1 MSFYSKIVE
10 RPRMFETCTGMR
22 VSDFEAL
29 MTQLRPLYNERE
41 MQRKTRTVVGD
52 RERERSPGAGSPF
65 ANSLE
70 DRVLMVLIYTRLYLS
85 YDFMCLFFK
94 AGHRSLICRSVNSLK
109 GLVEQCLPTPVK
121 VREKLLSAAKK
132 EGERRGKRISGVEE
146 FQAAYP
152 ELTALIDG
160 VEQEKQRPKD
170 KALRKSQYSGKKK
183 RHTLKQV
190 VTTTPTGLIL
200 EQSPVSDGSRH
211 DMHIFKTNPPTVL
224 ATEGVRWVVYGD
236 SGFQG
241 AQGGGI
247 EYRLIE
253 RAVRGKPLSPEQKAR
268 NKQRSRKRM
277 PVEHTFAR
285 RKEYK
290 IACHKYRN
298 KDQNY
303 EQDMNIVA
311 GLVNLKA
318 ANRLG
323 IIL

>member
-1 MSFYSKIVE
+1 MSLYSKIVG

-29 MTQLRPLYNERE
+29 MTQLRPLYHERE
-41 MQRKTRTVVGD
+41 IQRKTRTVVGD
-52 RERERSPGAGSPF
+52 RERERLPGAGTPF

-70 DRVLMVLIYTRLYLS
+70 DRVLMVLIYMRLYLS

-94 AGHRSLICRSVNSLK
+94 ASHRSLICRSVNSLK
-109 GLVEQCLPTPVK
+109 GLVEECLPTPTK
-121 VREKLLSAAKK
+121 VGEKLLGAAKK
-132 EGERRGKRISGVEE
+132 EGERRSKRISSVEE

-152 ELTALIDG
+152 ELTVLIDG

-170 KALRKSQYSGKKK
+170 KTLRKSQYSGKKK

-241 AQGGGI
+241 AQGEGV

-253 RAVRGKPLSPEQKAR
+253 RAVRGKPLSLEQKAR

-290 IACHKYRN
+290 IACHTYRN

-303 EQDMNIVA
+303 EQDMNIVRA
-311 GLVNLKA
+311 WS
-318 ANRLG
+318 
-323 IIL
+323 I

>member
-1 MSFYSKIVE
+1 MSLFIKLAA
-10 RPRMFETCTGMR
+10 RPRLFETCTGMSL
-22 VSDFEAL
+22 SDFEEL
-29 MTQLRPLYNERE
+29 MTRLRPLYDQSEL
-41 MQRKTRTVVGD
+41 QRKKRTVVGA
-52 RERERSPGAGSPF
+52 RERKRSPGAGTPF

-70 DRVLMVLIYTRLYLS
+70 DRVLMVLMYTRLYLS
-85 YDFMCLFFK
+85 YDFMCLFFN
-94 AGHRSLICRSVNSLK
+94 AGHRSLICRSINALK
-109 GLVEQCLPTPVK
+109 GLVEQCLPTPAK
-121 VREKLLSAAKK
+121 VRDKLLGAAQM

-146 FQAAYP
+146 FAAAYP

-160 VEQEKQRPKD
+160 VEQEKQRPQD
-170 KALRKSQYSGKKK
+170 KTLRKSQYSGKKK

-211 DMHIFKTNPPTVL
+211 DMHVFKTHPPTVL
-224 ATEGVRWVVYGD
+224 GTIGVRWVVYGD

-241 AQGGGI
+241 AKGAGV

-253 RAVRGKPLSPEQKAR
+253 RAARGKPLSPEQKAR

-277 PVEHTFAR
+277 PVEHVFAR

-298 KDQNY
+298 RDQNY

-311 GLVNLKA
+311 GLVNLRA
-318 ANRLG
+318 ANRMG
-323 IIL
+323 IVL